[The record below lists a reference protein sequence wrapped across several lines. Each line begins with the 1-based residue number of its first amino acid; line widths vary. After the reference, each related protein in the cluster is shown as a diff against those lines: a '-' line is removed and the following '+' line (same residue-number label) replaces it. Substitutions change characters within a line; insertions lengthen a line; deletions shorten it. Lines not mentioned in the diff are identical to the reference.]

1 MYKVILSRSAE
12 RFLNGLSGK
21 DYSFV
26 SAAVSSLAV
35 NPYQPGCKK
44 LKGYKEMFRIRA
56 GNYRILYQINGDK
69 LIIEVSEIGNRKD
82 VYD

>member
-21 DYSFV
+21 DFNIV
-26 SAAVSSLAV
+26 SAAVSSLAE

-56 GNYRILYQINGDK
+56 GNYRILYQIAGHN
-69 LIIEVSEIGNRKD
+69 LIIEVAEIGNRRD

>member
-1 MYKVILSRSAE
+1 MYSVILSRSAE

-21 DYSFV
+21 DYNLV
-26 SAAVSSLAV
+26 SAAVSSLLA
-35 NPYQPGCKK
+35 NPYQSGCKK

-56 GNYRILYQINGDK
+56 GNYRILYQVDGEK
-69 LIIEVSEIGNRKD
+69 LIVEIFEVGNRRN